1 MDGWELFIGILYCV
15 IWIPLKYAGLGIWWL
30 ITIPKRRRERIIAE
44 ENERKRQDMKRR
56 REEQIP
62 LYLSLL
68 ASFDTLTL
76 SKKQEVCKF
85 LCNAE
90 VALRDDYLAV
100 VSDLITNGAF
110 CQDKMDLLSEVY
122 QSAESYFE
130 LPYKYVKLMQKIFSN
145 ESECTAEKYAWC
157 RSFLQAGW
165 FNETT
170 LPVLYDFETRW
181 ILQQGCEPIDCSDPI
196 VNRPCFMSEE
206 LRVVY
211 QRQHQGER
219 YFDFQNAVPTRCYLF
234 ADALEFIDEGHW
246 SISLGAILEMRILA
260 SESILVITCRN
271 RGGLYLYASAHIL
284 SQLKA
289 RINALIRCS
298 NTPPQSSAPSCN

>member
-1 MDGWELFIGILYCV
+1 MEL
-15 IWIPLKYAGLGIWWL
+15 
-30 ITIPKRRRERIIAE
+30 TQ
-44 ENERKRQDMKRR
+44 N
-56 REEQIP
+56 
-62 LYLSLL
+62 
-68 ASFDTLTL
+68 
-76 SKKQEVCKF
+76 
-85 LCNAE
+85 
-90 VALRDDYLAV
+90 
-100 VSDLITNGAF
+100 
-110 CQDKMDLLSEVY
+110 
-122 QSAESYFE
+122 
-130 LPYKYVKLMQKIFSN
+130 IFSN
-145 ESECTAEKYAWC
+145 ESDCTADKYAWC
-157 RSFLQAGW
+157 RGFLQAEL
-165 FNETT
+165 FDSIT
-170 LPVLYDFETRW
+170 LPVLCDFETRW

-211 QRQHQGER
+211 QRQHQGTR
-219 YFDFQNAVPTRCYLF
+219 YFDFKNAVPTRCYLF

-246 SISLGAILEMRILA
+246 SISLGAILEMRILV